1 MSDFREMCENM
12 PPRVHAECA
21 QMAMRLARAC
31 KCPIMR
37 ASIFRSASRHAS
49 RATEAM
55 VKQRVQGVP
64 CRATRTG
71 SQ

>member
-21 QMAMRLARAC
+21 QMAMRLARATQ
-31 KCPIMR
+31 CPDTR
-37 ASIFRSASRHAS
+37 ASMYRIASKHAS
-49 RATEAM
+49 DATEKM